1 MNRFI
6 SGADYR
12 SASHRCQDAAVTAEI
27 LPANYDSEQ
36 MTQTYPIHVMAKP
49 SGPAC
54 NLNCTYCFYL
64 EKQKLYPDVRD
75 WRMSPLVLE
84 SYIRQYIA
92 AQPNN
97 SIQFAWQGGEPTLLG
112 IDFFR
117 DVIRLQERYGR
128 GKKIE
133 NVLQTNGVLL
143 DDAWAKFLAEHRF
156 LVGISIDGP
165 REVHDEYRIDRGG
178 RPTFDK
184 VLDAI
189 SLLKKHSVT
198 FNTLTV
204 VNRGNSQAPLSVY
217 RFLKSIG
224 SEYMQ
229 FIPVVERTARTPG
242 ADGLSLVAPSFD
254 GEAEVTPWSVEPAAF
269 GDFLCAI
276 FDEWV
281 RRDVGTTYVQI
292 VEVAL
297 GIWYGLGSSLCA
309 FQESCGMA
317 MVLERGGDLY
327 SCDHFVYPENKLGN
341 IVERPL
347 RELVNSAQQRTFG
360 SAKRTS
366 LPRYCLQCDVR
377 YACNGECP
385 KHRFS
390 RTPDG
395 ELGLNYFCTAYK
407 KFFRHIAPYMQFM
420 VQELREGRAPAN
432 VMNFARRV
440 PVQRAWHRTK

>member
-12 SASHRCQDAAVTAEI
+12 SASHRCQDALVTARNFS
-27 LPANYDSEQ
+27 AKYDLEQ
-36 MTQTYPIHVMAKP
+36 MTHLYPIHIMAKP
-49 SGPAC
+49 SGPTC
-54 NLNCTYCFYL
+54 NLDCTYCFYL

-75 WRMSPLVLE
+75 WKMSPLVLE

-92 AQPNN
+92 AQPGNYV
-97 SIQFAWQGGEPTLLG
+97 QFAWQGGEPTLLG
-112 IDFFR
+112 LDFFR
-117 DVIRLQERYGR
+117 DVTRLQERYGR

-143 DDAWAKFLAEHRF
+143 DDAWGKFLAQRRF
-156 LVGISIDGP
+156 LVGVSIDGP
-165 REVHDEYRIDRGG
+165 RELHDEYRTDKGG

-184 VLDAI
+184 VVETI

-204 VNRGNSQAPLSVY
+204 VNRTNSQVPLSVY

-229 FIPVVERTARTPG
+229 FIPVVERIARTPG
-242 ADGLSLVAPSFD
+242 PDGLSLVPPSFA

-281 RRDVGTTYVQI
+281 RRDVGKTYVQI
-292 VEVAL
+292 FEVAL
-297 GIWYGLGSSLCA
+297 EIWYGLGSSLCA

-327 SCDHFVYPENKLGN
+327 SCDHFVYPQNKLGN

-347 RELVNSAQQRTFG
+347 QELVNSTQQRTFG
-360 SAKRTS
+360 SAKRST

-385 KHRFS
+385 KHRFL
-390 RTPDG
+390 RAPDG
-395 ELGLNYFCTAYK
+395 ERGLNYFCQAYK
-407 KFFRHIAPYMQFM
+407 RFFRHIAPYMQFM
-420 VQELREGRAPAN
+420 VKELRAGRAPSN
-432 VMNFARRV
+432 VMSAAGRV
-440 PVQRAWHRTK
+440 PL

>member
-12 SASHRCQDAAVTAEI
+12 SASYRCQDAAVTAEI
-27 LPANYDSEQ
+27 LPANYDSKP

-156 LVGISIDGP
+156 LVGVSIDGP
-165 REVHDEYRIDRGG
+165 RELHDEYRIDRGG

-189 SLLKKHSVT
+189 SFLKKHSVT

-204 VNRGNSQAPLSVY
+204 VNRGNSQAALSVY
-217 RFLKSIG
+217 RVLKSIG

-242 ADGLSLVAPSFD
+242 TDGLSLVAPSFD

-281 RRDVGTTYVQI
+281 RGDVGTTYVQI
-292 VEVAL
+292 FEIAL
-297 GIWYGLGSSLCA
+297 EIWYGLGSSLCA

-360 SAKRTS
+360 SAKRTT

-390 RTPDG
+390 RAPDG

>member
-1 MNRFI
+1 
-6 SGADYR
+6 
-12 SASHRCQDAAVTAEI
+12 
-27 LPANYDSEQ
+27 
-36 MTQTYPIHVMAKP
+36 MTHLHPIHIMAKP

-92 AQPNN
+92 AQPGNYV
-97 SIQFAWQGGEPTLLG
+97 QFAWQGGEPTLLG

-117 DVIRLQERYGR
+117 DVIRLQERYGK

-165 REVHDEYRIDRGG
+165 RELHDQYRSNKDG

-184 VLDAI
+184 VLEAI
-189 SLLKKHSVT
+189 SVLKKHSVT

-229 FIPVVERTARTPG
+229 FIPVVERSARTPG
-242 ADGLSLVAPSFD
+242 ADGLSLVAPSFG
-254 GEAEVTPWSVEPAAF
+254 GEADVTPWSVKPAAF
-269 GDFLCAI
+269 G
-276 FDEWV
+276 
-281 RRDVGTTYVQI
+281 
-292 VEVAL
+292 
-297 GIWYGLGSSLCA
+297 GS
-309 FQESCGMA
+309 
-317 MVLERGGDLY
+317 
-327 SCDHFVYPENKLGN
+327 
-341 IVERPL
+341 
-347 RELVNSAQQRTFG
+347 G
-360 SAKRTS
+360 S
-366 LPRYCLQCDVR
+366 V
-377 YACNGECP
+377 
-385 KHRFS
+385 
-390 RTPDG
+390 
-395 ELGLNYFCTAYK
+395 
-407 KFFRHIAPYMQFM
+407 
-420 VQELREGRAPAN
+420 
-432 VMNFARRV
+432 
-440 PVQRAWHRTK
+440 

>member
-1 MNRFI
+1 
-6 SGADYR
+6 
-12 SASHRCQDAAVTAEI
+12 
-27 LPANYDSEQ
+27 
-36 MTQTYPIHVMAKP
+36 MTHMHPIHIMAKP

-64 EKQKLYPDVRD
+64 EKQKLYPDARD

-92 AQPNN
+92 AQPGNYV
-97 SIQFAWQGGEPTLLG
+97 QFAWQGGEPTLLG

-117 DVIRLQERYGR
+117 DVIRLQERFGR

-143 DDAWAKFLAEHRF
+143 NDAWAKFLGEHRF

-165 REVHDEYRIDRGG
+165 RELHDEYRTDKSG
-178 RPTFDK
+178 RPTFDQ

-204 VNRGNSQAPLSVY
+204 VNRRNSQAPLSVY

-229 FIPVVERTARTPG
+229 FIPVVERIARTPG
-242 ADGLSLVAPSFD
+242 ADGLSLAAPSFA
-254 GEAEVTPWSVEPAAF
+254 GEADVTPWSVEPAAF
-269 GDFLCAI
+269 GEFLCDI

-281 RRDVGTTYVQI
+281 RRDVGRRYVQI
-292 VEVAL
+292 FEVAL
-297 GIWYGLGSSLCA
+297 EIWYGLGSSLCA

-327 SCDHFVYPENKLGN
+327 SCDHFVYPQNKLGN
-341 IVERPL
+341 IVQRPL

-360 SAKRTS
+360 SAKRDT

-385 KHRFS
+385 KHRFL

-395 ELGLNYFCTAYK
+395 ESGLNYFCQAYK

-420 VQELREGRAPAN
+420 AQELREGRAPAN
-432 VMNFARRV
+432 VMNFARRL
-440 PVQRAWHRTK
+440 PLQSTRQRAT